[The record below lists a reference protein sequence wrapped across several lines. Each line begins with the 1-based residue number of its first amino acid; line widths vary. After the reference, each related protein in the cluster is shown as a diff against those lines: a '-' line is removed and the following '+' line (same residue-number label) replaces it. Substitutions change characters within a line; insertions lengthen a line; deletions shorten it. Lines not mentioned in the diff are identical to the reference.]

1 MNAELTKNLTDL
13 IDETMAELE
22 DLKKSRFA
30 AAEME
35 VKGPGEGIAGK
46 PSNGELDAK
55 KAEEEHEEDEEEE
68 KAEKAD
74 REEED
79 EEEEKAEKAEY
90 AKKAD
95 HDDPAD
101 KPETKRKLKALLG
114 KAEEKEE
121 EHEEEEHEEEKE
133 EKKMKKS
140 EQEISSLMKSYVD
153 ERVKPMEAKLT
164 EIFSLVEKIANQ
176 PMAPKGVTAKAVPL
190 MKSADEGHTPLSK
203 ADVASKLFDLKKSG
217 TNVDSVDIVKA
228 DLGQDLE
235 KIVKK
240 YQIS

>member
-35 VKGPGEGIAGK
+35 IKGPGEGIAGK
-46 PSNGELDAK
+46 PSNGELEAK
-55 KAEEEHEEDEEEE
+55 KAEEEHEEDEEEKE
-68 KAEKAD
+68 DKAEKAD
-74 REEED
+74 HDEKDED
-79 EEEEKAEKAEY
+79 EAKKAEY

-114 KAEEKEE
+114 KAEEEE

-240 YQIS
+240 YRIS

>member
-35 VKGPGEGIAGK
+35 IKGPGEGIAGK
-46 PSNGELDAK
+46 PSNGELEAK
-55 KAEEEHEEDEEEE
+55 KAEEEHEEEEEKEEE

-74 REEED
+74 REEEED
-79 EEEEKAEKAEY
+79 EEDDE

-101 KPETKRKLKALLG
+101 KPEAKRKLKALLG
-114 KAEEKEE
+114 KAEEE
-121 EHEEEEHEEEKE
+121 EHEEEEHEEEEKE

-140 EQEISSLMKSYVD
+140 EKEISSLMKSYVD

>member
-74 REEED
+74 REEEED

-95 HDDPAD
+95 HDDTAD

-114 KAEEKEE
+114 KAEEE

>member
-35 VKGPGEGIAGK
+35 IKGPGEGIAGK
-46 PSNGELDAK
+46 PSNGELEAK
-55 KAEEEHEEDEEEE
+55 KAEEEHEEEEEEEKEEE

-79 EEEEKAEKAEY
+79 EEDDE

-95 HDDPAD
+95 HGDPAD
-101 KPETKRKLKALLG
+101 KPEAKRKLKALLG
-114 KAEEKEE
+114 KAEEE
-121 EHEEEEHEEEKE
+121 EHEEEEHEEEEKE

-140 EQEISSLMKSYVD
+140 EKEISSLMKSYVD

>member
-35 VKGPGEGIAGK
+35 IKGPGEGVAGK
-46 PSNGELDAK
+46 PSDGELHA
-55 KAEEEHEEDEEEE
+55 KAEEEHEGEEEEKEEE

-74 REEED
+74 
-79 EEEEKAEKAEY
+79 Y
-90 AKKAD
+90 
-95 HDDPAD
+95 DDPAD
-101 KPETKRKLKALLG
+101 KSETKRKLKALLG
-114 KAEEKEE
+114 KAEDEE
-121 EHEEEEHEEEKE
+121 EEEEEEEEHEEERE
-133 EKKMKKS
+133 EKKEKKMMKKS
-140 EQEISSLMKSYVD
+140 EEQFSSLMKSYVD
-153 ERVKPMEAKLT
+153 ERVKPMEDKLT

-176 PMAPKGVTAKAVPL
+176 PVTPRGVTAKAVPL
-190 MKSADEGHTPLSK
+190 MKSADQGHAPLSK
-203 ADVASKLFDLKKSG
+203 AEVASKLFDLKKSG
-217 TNVDSVDIVKA
+217 TKVDSVDIVKA

-235 KIVKK
+235 TIVKK